1 MKAPESIVREM
12 LLTEKGSR
20 QTESHNQYQF
30 KVHPAANKIDIKRAV
45 EQLFKV
51 KVTHVNTM
59 NRFGKKKRER
69 TMNYGMTAAWKKAVV
84 TLKAGDTIDLA

>member
-1 MKAPESIVREM
+1 MKTPEFIVREM

-20 QTESHNQYQF
+20 QTETHNQYQF
-30 KVHPAANKIDIKRAV
+30 KVHPDANKIEIKQAV
-45 EQLFKV
+45 EELFKV
-51 KVTHVNTM
+51 KVTHVNTL

-69 TMNYGMTAAWKKAVV
+69 TMNFGTTAGWKKAVV